1 MSQFDASYMITL
13 NIADASSDG
22 RSEFIRGKKFSSAHK
37 SKISTD
43 RNKCVL
49 AFVIYSPKMLSA
61 DNRNGGGLCF
71 KWKSGG

>member
-1 MSQFDASYMITL
+1 MDDQ
-13 NIADASSDG
+13 SSL
-22 RSEFIRGKKFSSAHK
+22 EGKSLVLHTHK